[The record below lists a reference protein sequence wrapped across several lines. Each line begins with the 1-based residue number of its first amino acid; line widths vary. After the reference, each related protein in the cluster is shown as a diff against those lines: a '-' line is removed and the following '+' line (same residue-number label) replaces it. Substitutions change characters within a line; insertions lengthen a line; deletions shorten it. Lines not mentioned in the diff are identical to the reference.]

1 MTLSVP
7 SRIRIPSTQSI
18 DSRMS
23 DSEGEGAWGREPP
36 SPIDIIATIPEI
48 PGYPYGLGLESQPT
62 NATIKVDLNC
72 QKPGEDPSMLADGP
86 LFRSTL
92 KQMEMK
98 TVNMRTRMKKVLKK
112 AEAAKEAQIMCNA
125 AIAAFM
131 EALRE
136 ASSSNANAVQPALDH
151 YFEKIAAEILSYE
164 RQNATNL
171 QRLIIDPLSKLY
183 SNDIKQVDSKKKDF
197 DEETKEFYSYVSRY
211 LGKREDSMKD
221 KKRAEVDSKYET
233 KRRNFELKRFEYSS
247 FMQDLHGGRKDQ
259 EVLSQLTKY
268 AETQS
273 KGFLSTSKK
282 IEIMLPQLE
291 ALCHEVLETNK
302 EYDLLRTTREE
313 KRRALET
320 SNKALAEA
328 EAAPRESMA
337 LPYSPAQG
345 TSINELGQANVKASV
360 PPAARERPK
369 SLGPLAATMTGDQ
382 SSGSSPRVAS
392 GTFGTS
398 PAQDKFKGI
407 RDLEERDPKT
417 IQAGADG
424 PFRKESIVWA
434 MSRPGSHMDPK
445 GLNKQAWHKYVV
457 K

>member
-1 MTLSVP
+1 VP
-7 SRIRIPSTQSI
+7 HRVRIPSTQSI
-18 DSRMS
+18 DSRLS
-23 DSEGEGAWGREPP
+23 DSEGELGWGREPP
-36 SPIDIIATIPEI
+36 SPIDIIPTIPEI
-48 PGYPYGLGLESQPT
+48 DYAHGLGSDSSPS
-62 NATIKVDLNC
+62 NNPIKVDLNWE
-72 QKPGEDPSMLADGP
+72 KPGEDPSLLSDGP

-92 KQMEMK
+92 KQMETK
-98 TVNMRTRMKKVLKK
+98 TIHVRARMKKVLKK

-164 RQNATNL
+164 RQNTTNL

-233 KRRNFELKRFEYSS
+233 KRRTFELKRFEYSS

-268 AETQS
+268 ADAQA
-273 KGFLSTSKK
+273 KGFLNTSRKV
-282 IEIMLPQLE
+282 EAMLPQLE
-291 ALCHEVLETNK
+291 ALCHEVGETNK
-302 EYDLLRTTREE
+302 EYALLKTAREE

-320 SNKALAEA
+320 SHKSLTEG

-337 LPYSPAQG
+337 LAHAPKQVA
-345 TSINELGQANVKASV
+345 TSNELGQANGKAAV
-360 PPAARERPK
+360 PQAARERPK
-369 SLGPLAATMTGDQ
+369 SFGPLSAAMAGEQ
-382 SSGSSPRVAS
+382 NPSSSPRIPS
-392 GTFGTS
+392 GAFSTS
-398 PAQDKFKGI
+398 PGLDKFKGI
-407 RDLEERDPKT
+407 RDLEERDRTLVP
-417 IQAGADG
+417 AGPDG
-424 PFRKESIVWA
+424 SYRKEGILWS
-434 MSRPGSHMDPK
+434 MSRPGSHSDPK
-445 GLNKQAWHKYVV
+445 GLNKAAWHK
-457 K
+457 